1 MHPSEGVPSRGTRC
15 HLSLMGDAPSDYP
28 VKTLCSSPL
37 IMAVVVG
44 FLPSRRSCHQQGM
57 SAVGP
62 IETPGLPPKASDL
75 DEVRGAEVAEVCVHM
90 ILEQAEGKAGGEPE
104 RTKSSKSFV
113 MNCIQ
118 YGSPVDGSAGRGFG
132 KRVA

>member
-1 MHPSEGVPSRGTRC
+1 MRTLNHGPLFLSR
-15 HLSLMGDAPSDYP
+15 HLTDSLCKSHLPH
-28 VKTLCSSPL
+28 
-37 IMAVVVG
+37 I
-44 FLPSRRSCHQQGM
+44 PSRRSCHQQGM

>member
-1 MHPSEGVPSRGTRC
+1 MACAAEGKGRKSYLSDIGWVRQGLELDAWEGPGGSRSPST
-15 HLSLMGDAPSDYP
+15 APSLPHFMDE
-28 VKTLCSSPL
+28 KT
-37 IMAVVVG
+37 
-44 FLPSRRSCHQQGM
+44 
-57 SAVGP
+57 
-62 IETPGLPPKASDL
+62 ETQRKGLSDL
-75 DEVRGAEVAEVCVHM
+75 HM